1 MQSSVPVSH
10 IWFIYVSFIV
20 TDFYFHWLWSLGRVL
35 QWTLVHG
42 RPYDPVH
49 QIRYCNTIS
58 KATDKQ
64 QGDNG
69 RDFEITRSG
78 LMCKLQDQL
87 HSCGHCIKTFT
98 GSIIRKPGKLLYFW
112 FGSLDRT
119 KKCIQTT
126 CIIYYKH
133 DLCNLPSFI
142 QFWI

>member
-1 MQSSVPVSH
+1 MIYLCLVHCHRFLFSLALIARPGIAVNTGAWPTLRPSSSD
-10 IWFIYVSFIV
+10 
-20 TDFYFHWLWSLGRVL
+20 TVL
-35 QWTLVHG
+35 QHDFQSNG
-42 RPYDPVH
+42 
-49 QIRYCNTIS
+49 QTI
-58 KATDKQ
+58 

-87 HSCGHCIKTFT
+87 HSCGHCIKAFT

-126 CIIYYKH
+126 CIIYYKQ

-142 QFWI
+142 QF